1 MNMHWLSS
9 YTLLLMPP
17 DVVDLL
23 AKPADQVPELV
34 VIQNS
39 DDLQHINSVCRVVVV
54 PALGDG
60 QQPAYT
66 KTLVERANKV
76 VSFPWVLKDREQARM
91 GFAKLDAGILGGY
104 RNYLDDKLVQLRRDL
119 VQQMNYIGQV
129 VRALEQSVGDE
140 NDHLEDELAS
150 AKHRVECTQTSIGT
164 YGRELENVLEWEK
177 ASDPGSS
184 VRS

>member
-76 VSFPWVLKDREQARM
+76 VSFPWVLKDREQART
-91 GFAKLDAGILGGY
+91 GFAKLNAGILGGY

-150 AKHRVECTQTSIGT
+150 AKHRVECTQTSIGS
-164 YGRELENVLEWEK
+164 YSVELENVLELEK
-177 ASDPGSS
+177 ASEQGAA